1 MAEADRRRLILK
13 REQLVLDRI
22 GMSRH
27 ETWMGKPIDKMDRAE
42 LAAALRAALG
52 LLQSVPS
59 ASFIRSDI
67 EVRAN
72 ATGTRVGRI
81 FKWAFI
87 PAGHLWSDEDR
98 RDIQSRLD
106 AFAPRH
112 GLEGSVVRF
121 GPDRLDVEVPRRLQV
136 EQLIALQ
143 QWLDAERETLDVS
156 QVP

>member
-1 MAEADRRRLILK
+1 
-13 REQLVLDRI
+13 
-22 GMSRH
+22 MSRH
-27 ETWMGKPIDKMDRAE
+27 DTWMGRPIDTMDKEE
-42 LAAALRAALG
+42 LAAALRAAMG
-52 LLQSVPS
+52 LLRSVPS

-67 EVRAN
+67 EVRTT
-72 ATGTRVGRI
+72 ATATAVSRS

-106 AFAPRH
+106 AFASRH
-112 GLEGSVVRF
+112 GLQGAVVRF
-121 GPDRLDVEVPRRLQV
+121 GPDRLDVEVPGRLQV

>member
-1 MAEADRRRLILK
+1 M
-13 REQLVLDRI
+13 
-22 GMSRH
+22 
-27 ETWMGKPIDKMDRAE
+27 RA
-42 LAAALRAALG
+42 
-52 LLQSVPS
+52 P
-59 ASFIRSDI
+59 
-67 EVRAN
+67 
-72 ATGTRVGRI
+72 GRT

-106 AFAPRH
+106 EFASRH
-112 GLEGSVVRF
+112 GLEGAVARF
-121 GPDRLDVEVPRRLQV
+121 GLDRLDVEVPRRLQV

>member
-1 MAEADRRRLILK
+1 MR
-13 REQLVLDRI
+13 
-22 GMSRH
+22 RH
-27 ETWMGKPIDKMDRAE
+27 ETWMGKAIDKMDRVE
-42 LAAALRAALG
+42 LAAALKVAMG

-67 EVRAN
+67 EIRAT
-72 ATGTRVGRI
+72 ATGTAVGRT

-87 PAGHLWSDEDR
+87 SAGHLWFDEDR

-106 AFAPRH
+106 EFASRH
-112 GLEGSVVRF
+112 GLEGAVVRF
-121 GPDRLDVEVPRRLQV
+121 GPDRLDVEVPGRLQV

-143 QWLDAERETLDVS
+143 EWLEAERETLDLS